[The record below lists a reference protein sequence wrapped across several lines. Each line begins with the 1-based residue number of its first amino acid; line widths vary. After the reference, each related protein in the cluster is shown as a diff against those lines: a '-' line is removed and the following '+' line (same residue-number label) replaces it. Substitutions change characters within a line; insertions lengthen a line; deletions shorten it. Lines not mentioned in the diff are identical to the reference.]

1 MLLLIALLFF
11 IWSIADG
18 YSAEAMQRDID
29 NRKARNREH
38 RELMEA
44 MRKRPPATKKKVTRT
59 YARDERGRFVAQ
71 ETIEDL

>member
-29 NRKARNREH
+29 NRRARRREH
-38 RELMEA
+38 EELRTA
-44 MRKRPPATKKKVTRT
+44 AAGRPAPADAGK
-59 YARDERGRFVAQ
+59 
-71 ETIEDL
+71 

>member
-29 NRKARNREH
+29 NRRARRREH
-38 RELMEA
+38 EEFMET
-44 MRKRPPATKKKVTRT
+44 MKKHPPVTKKKVTRT